1 VWGIKFLRRGH
12 AIDAAPARWRGDAG
26 SSPLDRARTAA
37 SSPRN
42 GTAAD
47 ESGSTQL
54 TMEDGDECYCK
65 LTGCTGEMYAAQSC
79 LQDGS
84 ILIKFGSLGP
94 WPVDAPPELPCPYK
108 CPGDINDY
116 YGATCTGGFYV
127 RQDDDGG
134 CVIPDQPHT
143 MGWQCCDP

>member
-1 VWGIKFLRRGH
+1 MMRLSLGTHRAADRFARASWNLAHVPHVNGCVEIKVLRRVR
-12 AIDAAPARWRGDAG
+12 AE
-26 SSPLDRARTAA
+26 SSSSTPSTRRLLDDVA
-37 SSPRN
+37 
-42 GTAAD
+42 
-47 ESGSTQL
+47 
-54 TMEDGDECYCK
+54 
-65 LTGCTGEMYAAQSC
+65 
-79 LQDGS
+79 
-84 ILIKFGSLGP
+84 
-94 WPVDAPPELPCPYK
+94 K